1 MSPLIFIS
9 WWWAKTLWRGAL
21 GGLSRRYPLKNESSH
36 HLGVCRIKIHEL
48 VHCEFV
54 RMTFVPK
61 QFHNINDSKKWLRS
75 RTHDSVWV
83 MFDTALIAISFL
95 VVWLKR
101 SGRGWP
107 IFSRVKGELGR
118 GERRLKFQLLIDRD
132 LRRWNYTPLRNS
144 GYSTFTSQKT
154 LLQRDPGNLW
164 PWAAL
169 PR

>member
-1 MSPLIFIS
+1 
-9 WWWAKTLWRGAL
+9 
-21 GGLSRRYPLKNESSH
+21 
-36 HLGVCRIKIHEL
+36 
-48 VHCEFV
+48 
-54 RMTFVPK
+54 
-61 QFHNINDSKKWLRS
+61 
-75 RTHDSVWV
+75 

-144 GYSTFTSQKT
+144 GYFTFTSQKPCFKEILET
-154 LLQRDPGNLW
+154 FDLERPCHDR
-164 PWAAL
+164 L
-169 PR
+169 PCSIWLSREARERSKHPVFVIVLPKGAHADMRGGYKHACYPCLYLTIKGSQTRLSKGTCFNQPLFLHS